1 MSSPPH
7 FPTSSRPYPSSSTSS
22 TMTNPTVTARH
33 AEWCRYNIPT
43 RLKPVERESFDPNPS
58 YYPFQNLPSDRRP
71 LSPAPCLCTPL
82 AFPLPIF
89 HSSPLCS
96 GPCSLHCRIPFL
108 RCTPIINNNSSS
120 RSSSNNSNGI
130 LQTHEPSLPRI
141 HPLSVAKEGM
151 IRRMLRIIRG
161 IINMPTTSN
170 SSNNNSRGRIVLCLI
185 TVNTIHP

>member
-43 RLKPVERESFDPNPS
+43 RLKPVERESFDPILHTTRFKTCLPTDDPS
-58 YYPFQNLPSDRRP
+58 PPLHAFVPSCLSSPYLP
-71 LSPAPCLCTPL
+71 LL
-82 AFPLPIF
+82 A
-89 HSSPLCS
+89 PLCS

-108 RCTPIINNNSSS
+108 RCTPIINNNNSS

-151 IRRMLRIIRG
+151 IRHMLRIIRG

-170 SSNNNSRGRIVLCLI
+170 SSSNSNRDRIVLCLI
-185 TVNTIHP
+185 TVNTTHL